1 MDICIYSDFAGW
13 LGAPEPQLR
22 RIADAGFTH
31 IGWGH
36 QYNTDFAYGPH
47 EIADIRRV
55 LRETGLKVLD
65 VHASYGQE
73 KRFWSRCEYERKAGV
88 DLMKNRAQLVCELEA
103 SGTLV
108 THIPYFI
115 YGISPEM
122 REVKE
127 QETVQLMR
135 SLDELVPYLDKLG
148 VTLAVENMCDD
159 DFTTLDMVL
168 KNYSQLVLCYDT
180 GHGNFK
186 VLKQLD
192 YIEPRGKHLGAL
204 HLNDNDGAADLH
216 WSPFMG
222 TVDWE
227 RVVRMVADSA
237 YRGPLSFEIIM
248 KATPFQKEPFSPL
261 PNSSE
266 EDQRAYLKDAYA
278 RCERVCR
285 MYEQAL
291 SETARQTP

>member
-13 LGAPEPQLR
+13 LGAPAPQLEL
-22 RIADAGFTH
+22 IAEAGFTH

-36 QYNTDFAYGPH
+36 QYNTDFAYGKA
-47 EIADIRRV
+47 ETDEIRRV

-88 DLMKNRAQLVCELEA
+88 ELVVNRAELYCEIGA
-103 SGTLV
+103 SGSLV

-122 REVKE
+122 REVKT
-127 QETVQLMR
+127 QETQQMLR
-135 SLDELVPYLDKLG
+135 SLDEIVPRLEKLG
-148 VTLAVENMCDD
+148 VPLAVENMCDD

-168 KNYSQLVLCYDT
+168 ERYPSVGLCYDT

-186 VLKQLD
+186 VLNQLD
-192 YIEPRGKHLGAL
+192 YIEPRCAKLYAL
-204 HLNDNDGAADLH
+204 HLNDNDGQADLH

-222 TVDWE
+222 TVNWE
-227 RVVRMVADSA
+227 RVVKMVAASP
-237 YRGPLSFEIIM
+237 YRKPLSFELVM
-248 KATPFQKEPFSPL
+248 KATPFQKAPFSPL
-261 PNSSE
+261 PNSTE
-266 EDQRAYLKDAYA
+266 ADQRAYLKDAYA

-285 MYEQAL
+285 MYEEAASKPVL
-291 SETARQTP
+291 